1 MIVHALIRYGRIHP
15 MNLRIKL
22 FTAFLGLV
30 IIPLFILGIIT
41 FLVTFRSIET
51 NYSEQTEYSLKAIG
65 YSIKNIFHE
74 LDNVTDNGIAKGV
87 FQEALV
93 SQDPDSQDL
102 TDAAANQL
110 ELNANQRNFRSLL
123 YNHPAID
130 YAFLYNVHGYKDSKV
145 ITIFNKENFE
155 TLPYEQFK
163 DHPLYREV
171 MKLNGIPRWIAPH
184 EYPELTGS
192 DNVFTQ
198 IRLIKDLDSF
208 KRVGVLVVQIKNWEF
223 EKIFQNLTLGSKMQD
238 TRFFLVNNDG
248 KVLYDF
254 HSELNGQILQPSIQK
269 KLALTSDSLS
279 FKGKFNGEESV
290 ISIYNLK
297 EYPWKLVSVT
307 SWHYLSQEV
316 TTFAKWFV
324 AIILVCVL
332 TAMLFNVF
340 FMNRITGTIGVIVRF
355 MRKVESGDLNARVDE
370 KGDDELLLLQ
380 QGFNSQMDKINELFD
395 QVKREQLQKAN
406 AELRVLQAQIK
417 PHFLFNTLESINV
430 LAVQNEGR
438 KVSEM
443 VLRLASI
450 LRISIQDKEEI
461 SLGLEIEHLRSYLEI
476 QKFRFEELFEY
487 EIDLPAEM
495 RNCMLLKLTLQPLV
509 ENSIQHGFEGINYKG
524 MIKVTGIL
532 EEDRILLRVEDNG
545 IGMSNEQLSSIQY
558 ADPELDLQTAKAY
571 PSHERRGLGLRS
583 VFDRLRF
590 QYGSK
595 YGLFICSQPGHGT
608 VIQCVIPKYE
618 LGDKI

>member
-1 MIVHALIRYGRIHP
+1 

-41 FLVTFRSIET
+41 FFVTFRSIET
-51 NYSEQTEYSLKAIG
+51 KYSEQAEYSLKAIA
-65 YSIKNIFHE
+65 YSIKNVFHE
-74 LDNVTDNGIAKGV
+74 MDTVTDNGIAKGV

-93 SQDPDSQDL
+93 SKDPDSQDL
-102 TDAAANQL
+102 TAANQL

-130 YAFLYNVHGYKDSKV
+130 YAFLYNVHDSKDSKV
-145 ITIFNKENFE
+145 ITIFNKEDFE

-163 DHPLYREV
+163 EHPLYQEV
-171 MKLNGIPRWIAPH
+171 MELNGVPKWIAPH

-198 IRLIKDLDSF
+198 IRLVKDLTSF

-223 EKIFQNLTLGSKMQD
+223 EKIFQSMTMGSKMRD
-238 TRFFLVNNDG
+238 TRFFLVNDKG
-248 KVLYDF
+248 QVLYDYE
-254 HSELNGQILQPSIQK
+254 SELTGQTLDQGIQN
-269 KLALTSDSLS
+269 KLTLTKDSMS

-307 SWHYLSQEV
+307 SWSYLSQELV
-316 TTFAKWFV
+316 TFAKWFV

-332 TAMLFNVF
+332 TAMLFNLL

-355 MRKVESGDLNARVDE
+355 MRKVEDGDFNVRVDE

-380 QGFNSQMDKINELFD
+380 QGFNNQVDKINELFH

-461 SLGLEIEHLRSYLEI
+461 QLGLEIEHLRSYLEI
-476 QKFRFEELFEY
+476 QKFRFEELFDY
-487 EIDLPAEM
+487 ELDIPEEM
-495 RNCMLLKLTLQPLV
+495 MSCMLLKLTLQPLV
-509 ENSIQHGFEGINYKG
+509 ENSIQHGFEGIDYRG
-524 MIKVTGIL
+524 LIKVTGVL

-545 IGMSNEQLSSIQY
+545 IGMTNEQLTKIQY
-558 ADPELDLQTAKAY
+558 AEPDMEADSGSDSGRSGAGLY
-571 PSHERRGLGLRS
+571 PNHERRGLGLRS
-583 VFDRLRF
+583 VYDRIRF
-590 QYGSK
+590 KYGSK
-595 YGLFICSQPGHGT
+595 YGMFICSRPGEGT

-618 LGDKI
+618 LGDKR

>member
-1 MIVHALIRYGRIHP
+1 

-254 HSELNGQILQPSIQK
+254 HSELNGQTLQPSIQK
-269 KLALTSDSLS
+269 
-279 FKGKFNGEESV
+279 N
-290 ISIYNLK
+290 
-297 EYPWKLVSVT
+297 W
-307 SWHYLSQEV
+307 
-316 TTFAKWFV
+316 
-324 AIILVCVL
+324 
-332 TAMLFNVF
+332 
-340 FMNRITGTIGVIVRF
+340 R
-355 MRKVESGDLNARVDE
+355 
-370 KGDDELLLLQ
+370 
-380 QGFNSQMDKINELFD
+380 
-395 QVKREQLQKAN
+395 
-406 AELRVLQAQIK
+406 
-417 PHFLFNTLESINV
+417 
-430 LAVQNEGR
+430 
-438 KVSEM
+438 
-443 VLRLASI
+443 
-450 LRISIQDKEEI
+450 
-461 SLGLEIEHLRSYLEI
+461 
-476 QKFRFEELFEY
+476 
-487 EIDLPAEM
+487 
-495 RNCMLLKLTLQPLV
+495 
-509 ENSIQHGFEGINYKG
+509 
-524 MIKVTGIL
+524 
-532 EEDRILLRVEDNG
+532 
-545 IGMSNEQLSSIQY
+545 
-558 ADPELDLQTAKAY
+558 
-571 PSHERRGLGLRS
+571 
-583 VFDRLRF
+583 
-590 QYGSK
+590 
-595 YGLFICSQPGHGT
+595 
-608 VIQCVIPKYE
+608 
-618 LGDKI
+618 

>member
-1 MIVHALIRYGRIHP
+1 
-15 MNLRIKL
+15 MNLRVKL

-74 LDNVTDNGIAKGV
+74 MDNVTDNGIAKGV
-87 FQEALV
+87 FQEALI

-102 TDAAANQL
+102 TAANQL

-130 YAFLYNVHGYKDSKV
+130 YAFLYNVHGYKDSNV

-163 DHPLYREV
+163 EHPLYSEV
-171 MKLNGIPRWIAPH
+171 MTMNGVPKWIAPH

-192 DNVFTQ
+192 DHAFTQ
-198 IRLIKDLDSF
+198 IRLIKDLSSF
-208 KRVGVLVVQIKNWEF
+208 KRVGILVVQIKNWEF
-223 EKIFQNLTLGSKMQD
+223 EKIFQNLTLGSKMKN
-238 TRFFLVNNDG
+238 TRFFLVNDRG
-248 KVLYDF
+248 QVLYDF
-254 HSELNGQILQPSIQK
+254 HSELNGQTLEPSIQK
-269 KLALTSDSLS
+269 KMAMTKDSLS

-290 ISIYNLK
+290 ISVHSLK

-307 SWHYLSQEV
+307 SWRYLSQEL

-332 TAMLFNVF
+332 TAMLFNVL

-355 MRKVESGDLNARVDE
+355 MRKVEDGDLNARVDE

-380 QGFNSQMDKINELFD
+380 QGFNNQMDKINELFN
-395 QVKREQLQKAN
+395 QVKREQHQKAN

-476 QKFRFEELFEY
+476 QKFRFDELFEY
-487 EIDLPAEM
+487 EVDLPAEM
-495 RNCMLLKLTLQPLV
+495 MHCMLLKLTLQPLV
-509 ENSIQHGFEGINYKG
+509 ENSIQHGFEGIGYKG
-524 MIKVTGIL
+524 IIKITGFL

-545 IGMSNEQLSSIQY
+545 IGISNQQLSSIQY
-558 ADPELDLQTAKAY
+558 ADPDLDEHVARSY

-583 VFDRLRF
+583 VYDRLRF

-595 YGLFICSQPGHGT
+595 YGLFICSQPGQGT

>member
-1 MIVHALIRYGRIHP
+1 

-30 IIPLFILGIIT
+30 IIPLFILGLIT
-41 FLVTFRSIET
+41 FLVTFHSIET
-51 NYSEQTEYSLKAIG
+51 KYSQQAEYSLKAIG

-74 LDNVTDNGIAKGV
+74 MDNVTDNGIAKGV

-93 SQDPDSQDL
+93 AQDPGSQDL
-102 TDAAANQL
+102 TAANQL

-130 YAFLYNVHGYKDSKV
+130 YAFLYNVHGTKDSNV

-155 TLPYEQFK
+155 TLPYEQFRE
-163 DHPLYREV
+163 HPLYSDV
-171 MKLNGIPRWIAPH
+171 MKLNGVPKWIAPH

-198 IRLIKDLDSF
+198 IRLIKDLSNF
-208 KRVGVLVVQIKNWEF
+208 KRVGILVVQIKNWEF
-223 EKIFQNLTLGSKMQD
+223 EKIFQNLTLGSNMRD
-238 TRFFLVNNDG
+238 TRFFLVNNKG
-248 KVLYDF
+248 QVLYDF
-254 HSELNGQILQPSIQK
+254 QSELTGQILESRIQK
-269 KLALTSDSLS
+269 KLEVTKDSQS
-279 FKGKFNGEESV
+279 FKGNFNGEESV

-297 EYPWKLVSVT
+297 EYPWKVVSVT
-307 SWHYLSQEV
+307 SWRYLSQEV

-332 TAMLFNVF
+332 TAMLFNLL

-355 MRKVESGDLNARVDE
+355 MRKVEDGDLNARVDE

-395 QVKREQLQKAN
+395 QVKREQHQKAN

-461 SLGLEIEHLRSYLEI
+461 PLGLEIEHLRSYLEI
-476 QKFRFEELFEY
+476 QKFRFEDLFDY
-487 EIDLPAEM
+487 EIDIPAEM
-495 RNCMLLKLTLQPLV
+495 MHCMLLKLTLQPLV
-509 ENSIQHGFEGINYKG
+509 ENTIQHGFEGIGYKG
-524 MIKVTGIL
+524 IIKVTGYM
-532 EEDRILLRVEDNG
+532 EAERILLRVEDNG
-545 IGMSNEQLSSIQY
+545 IGITREQLASIQY
-558 ADPELDLQTAKAY
+558 ADHEMDVQSKASY
-571 PSHERRGLGLRS
+571 PSSHERRGLGLRS

-590 QYGSK
+590 QYGNR
-595 YGLFICSQPGHGT
+595 YGLFICSEPGQGT

-618 LGDKI
+618 LGEKI